1 MKKLFPVLL
10 LAMIIGLFSSCIIVT
25 NPDGENYYNITC
37 HNQSNTYIQDW
48 CVVRNGKKTY
58 AKSSGCAKIAP
69 NTGTATLYNLPEG
82 RYILYVAFTTN
93 PSYEEGDYIETRE
106 FILNKDY
113 DVYIDQTY
121 VPNLQNN

>member
-25 NPDGENYYNITC
+25 NPDGDNYYNITC
-37 HNQSNTYIQDW
+37 HNTSDTHITDW

-58 AKSSGCAKIAP
+58 AKSVNSAHIDP
-69 NTGTATLYNLPEG
+69 NGGSATLYNLPEG

-93 PSYEEGDYIETRE
+93 PSYEEGDYIESKQFT
-106 FILNKDY
+106 LNKNY
-113 DVYIDQTY
+113 DVYVDQTFVDEY
-121 VPNLQNN
+121 FED